1 MLPAE
6 KKRGTSVRQWLPY
19 RDGNRLTKVI
29 LGDVEV
35 VLAKQNESRWPTLV
49 TEEDDR
55 LAWVDFAG
63 RRFAIVQTF
72 DSGCGCYLW
81 DASIV
86 LLKYFEHVNKRC
98 DFTGMRVVEL
108 GAGCGL
114 VGLALAWLG
123 AEVCLTDL
131 YDQIDV
137 MEANIDRNFG
147 YRTSRSQEE
156 SEGSPLVRPV
166 NIRAGELDW
175 SASAED
181 INEEYNPPVDL
192 IVGSDIIY
200 AEEAVPLLINALNI
214 LSSPKTNILIAHEGR
229 SKDIDA
235 KFEELAAQHFDIEVL
250 DWDEF
255 DPVYRCDEICIIKL
269 QKKSS

>member
-35 VLAKQNESRWPTLV
+35 VLAKHVSPHNLLLFILFIYQKINIQNVRRQNESRWPTLV

-81 DASIV
+81 DAVRTAVS
-86 LLKYFEHVNKRC
+86 LLRAAPCWLSSPAPTDKMHARALIRASCCSSTLSTSTSGVTSPVRSHQHELTLGDDTPLDLCAFI
-98 DFTGMRVVEL
+98 GLRVVEL

-131 YDQIDV
+131 YDQIV
-137 MEANIDRNFG
+137 
-147 YRTSRSQEE
+147 RT
-156 SEGSPLVRPV
+156 
-166 NIRAGELDW
+166 
-175 SASAED
+175 
-181 INEEYNPPVDL
+181 L
-192 IVGSDIIY
+192 ITCSTFY
-200 AEEAVPLLINALNI
+200 
-214 LSSPKTNILIAHEGR
+214 TTH
-229 SKDIDA
+229 
-235 KFEELAAQHFDIEVL
+235 
-250 DWDEF
+250 
-255 DPVYRCDEICIIKL
+255 
-269 QKKSS
+269 